1 MYIATTEKNVPTS
14 STVMPL
20 FDRGFYN
27 RTRHAFLSGS
37 LTSSSQ
43 TNNNNHNSPKATA
56 QTNLNPSPNNN
67 NNNSNT
73 NNNNNN
79 RFGNTK
85 DDAEG
90 RPMRPLRRPPYR
102 RRPVRPAADYYYYDD
117 EYEEDLYDERGR
129 RRNRPRNRRPI
140 YDEYES
146 RRP

>member
-1 MYIATTEKNVPTS
+1 LYKATTVKSTSTS
-14 STVMPL
+14 STVVPL

-27 RTRHAFLSGS
+27 RTRHSFLSGS
-37 LTSSSQ
+37 ISSSSQ
-43 TNNNNHNSPKATA
+43 TNNNNNNSPQANA
-56 QTNLNPSPNNN
+56 QTNLNPSPNNS
-67 NNNSNT
+67 NNNSNS
-73 NNNNNN
+73 NNN
-79 RFGNTK
+79 RFSNTK
-85 DDAEG
+85 DDSEG

-102 RRPVRPAADYYYYDD
+102 RRPARPALDYYYYDD